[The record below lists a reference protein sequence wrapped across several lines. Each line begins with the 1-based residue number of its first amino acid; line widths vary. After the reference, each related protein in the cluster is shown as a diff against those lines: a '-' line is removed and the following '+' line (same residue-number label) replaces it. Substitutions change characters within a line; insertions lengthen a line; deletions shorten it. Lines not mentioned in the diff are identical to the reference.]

1 MRLLRRTSFLF
12 LLVSAPL
19 CVTAQES
26 IAVQV
31 ISDTV
36 LVPVRIHDRDLAFL
50 LDTGSEASSIDTTVA
65 TELGFKSLGTE
76 QILKNFRNLT
86 VDFTEAESLRIGKSI
101 FSHVKLA
108 EITLAPLSQA
118 LGTTVDGVLGN
129 DILQGLTFKLSY
141 SNQQLLVG
149 PLPSLGSL
157 GQSVPLR
164 RSDGQFL
171 VPVSFVSTPGTF
183 VFDTGTNSTDL
194 GWKTWELVKRTW
206 TPRELIEGVL
216 RAGNPT
222 SPAMLVCLPTVQ
234 LGNTTLKD
242 QVVRAQTK
250 SDAGAFSSEDFS
262 GILGS
267 DILRQF
273 EITFDLKHDR
283 VFFQRDEN
291 YQPDPYHYVTI
302 GIQIAKDARNGIL
315 VMSVWKDSP
324 AAEAGIRPGDYLEAV
339 NGQPVKSLTPAQV
352 SGKFH
357 AEEGTTVR
365 LTVARNSELS
375 TVTVQTRRLLCLG
388 RRP

>member
-1 MRLLRRTSFLF
+1 MKLFCRTSVLF
-12 LLVSAPL
+12 LSLFAPL
-19 CVTAQES
+19 WVSAQES
-26 IAVQV
+26 IAIEV

-36 LVPVRIHDRDLAFL
+36 LVPGKIHDRDLVFL
-50 LDTGSEASSIDTTVA
+50 LDTGSEESSIDASVA
-65 TELGFKSLGTE
+65 TELGLKSVGTE

-86 VDFTEAESLRIGKSI
+86 VDFTEAEFLRIGKSV
-101 FSHVKLA
+101 FRHVKLA

-129 DILQGLTFKLSY
+129 DILQDLTFKLSY
-141 SNQQLLVG
+141 SKQQLLVG

-157 GQSVPLR
+157 GQSVELR

-183 VFDTGTNSTDL
+183 VFDTGTNSTNL
-194 GWKTWELVKRTW
+194 GWETWELVTRTW
-206 TPRELIEGVL
+206 TPREIIEGIL

-222 SPAMLVCLPTVQ
+222 SPAILVCLPTVQ

-250 SDAGAFSSEDFS
+250 SDAGAFSSADFS

-283 VFFQRDEN
+283 VFLQRDEN
-291 YQPDPYHYVTI
+291 YQPDPYRYVTI
-302 GIQIAKDARNGIL
+302 GIQIAKDARNGIQ

-324 AAEAGIRPGDYLEAV
+324 AAEAGVRPGDRLEAV
-339 NGQPVKSLTPAQV
+339 NGQPIEPLTLAQV
-352 SGKFH
+352 SSKFH
-357 AEEGTTVR
+357 AEEGTAVR
-365 LTVARNSELS
+365 LTIERNSEPS

-388 RRP
+388 HRP